1 MQWLGKIPATIRGD
15 VHFRGDLVKCNTQ
28 FYCVKNK
35 MEHYKE
41 NQVKRLNTG
50 MLRIFLCYIE
60 LVEKISR
67 EIETKKKQKESD

>member
-50 MLRIFLCYIE
+50 MLRIFMLYRISGE
-60 LVEKISR
+60 NKSRNRDKEKAGR
-67 EIETKKKQKESD
+67 ER